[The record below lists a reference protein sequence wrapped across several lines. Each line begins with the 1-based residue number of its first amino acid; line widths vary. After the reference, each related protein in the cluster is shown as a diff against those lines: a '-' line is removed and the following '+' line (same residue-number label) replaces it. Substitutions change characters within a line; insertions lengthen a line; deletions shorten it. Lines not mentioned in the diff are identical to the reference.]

1 MSFPGCRPQALASL
15 SFCVLVL
22 ACVVG
27 EEELGVGYRDPAAA
41 WGVSVLDCEACRSV
55 RVWESVSGVAVFEK
69 CVHGVGTDDPDHE
82 FALVCVSAK
91 EHAGE
96 VNVCV

>member
-27 EEELGVGYRDPAAA
+27 EEEPGVGYGDPAAA

-55 RVWESVSGVAVFEK
+55 RVSGSLCQGWLAVFEK
-69 CVHGVGTDDPDHE
+69 CVHGVGTDDPAMNLH
-82 FALVCVSAK
+82 LCVCQQKSMQVR
-91 EHAGE
+91 
-96 VNVCV
+96 

>member
-27 EEELGVGYRDPAAA
+27 EEEPGVGYGDPAAA
-41 WGVSVLDCEACRSV
+41 WGVSVLDCEVCRSV
-55 RVWESVSGVAVFEK
+55 RVSGSLCQGWLCLKSVYTGLVQMTLTMNLHL
-69 CVHGVGTDDPDHE
+69 CVRQQKSMQ
-82 FALVCVSAK
+82 AR
-91 EHAGE
+91 
-96 VNVCV
+96 